1 MPAIEHYH
9 AEISFP
15 ACMPEWE
22 EIYTSAHAAVEDLK
36 EHSGWNEEGEDIDL
50 KVVHNDQDFLV
61 VAYWKGKP
69 STLNCYAYSCTR
81 TECNERLACLE
92 EAYV

>member
-1 MPAIEHYH
+1 
-9 AEISFP
+9 
-15 ACMPEWE
+15 MPEWE
-22 EIYTSAHAAVEDLK
+22 EIYTSAYDAVEDLK
-36 EHSGWNEEGEDIDL
+36 EHSGWNEEGEEVDL
-50 KVVHNDQDFLV
+50 KVVDNEPHFLV
-61 VAYWKGKP
+61 VVHWKGKP

>member
-1 MPAIEHYH
+1 MQTEHYH

-22 EIYTSAHAAVEDLK
+22 EIYANASDAVADLK

-50 KVVHNDQDFLV
+50 AVVANDSDYFLV
-61 VAYWKGKP
+61 VARWKGKP

-81 TECNERLACLE
+81 TECNERLSCLE
-92 EAYV
+92 ETYA

>member
-1 MPAIEHYH
+1 MSTKHYH

-22 EIYTSAHAAVEDLK
+22 EIYTNPSDAVADLV
-36 EHSGWNEEGEDIDL
+36 EHSGWNEEGEEVDL
-50 KVVHNDQDFLV
+50 KVVESTDEYFLV
-61 VAYWKGKP
+61 VARWKGKP
-69 STLNCYAYSCTR
+69 STLNCYAYSCR
-81 TECNERLACLE
+81 EEHCNERLACLE

>member
-1 MPAIEHYH
+1 MPVEHYH

-22 EIYTSAHAAVEDLK
+22 EIYTSAYDAVEDLK
-36 EHSGWNEEGEDIDL
+36 EHSGWNEEGEEVDL

-61 VAYWKGKP
+61 VAKWKGKP

-81 TECNERLACLE
+81 VDCNERLACLE